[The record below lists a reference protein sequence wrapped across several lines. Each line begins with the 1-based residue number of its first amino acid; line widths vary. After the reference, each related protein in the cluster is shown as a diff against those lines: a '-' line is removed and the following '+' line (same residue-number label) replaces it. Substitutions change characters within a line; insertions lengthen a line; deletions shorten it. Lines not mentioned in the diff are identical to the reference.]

1 MNSRRIQR
9 VHKTHTLGAR
19 GILTGILVISTV
31 AAMVVQYDNK
41 DDNHSLQRV
50 KSKNE
55 VVQLNITP
63 HTGIYPGKHGYI
75 YSQVDEVIS
84 DASEEYELEEWKMS
98 VLAREL
104 DIEPVYSDKSA
115 NVYTDLSCV
124 ELTDGNLFTV
134 ENYNNISRNSYGS
147 DENLEGDRRNFVDVV
162 YSLAKGYKEFENSNV
177 DNNEYINNDTR
188 IKYLTDEDKSY
199 VKFSLDALDFIGK
212 GEYKDKFCTDYKNI
226 IDTVQ
231 ENNLTTK
238 VIYVNNENN
247 TKINGVIEDN
257 VVRTEDTTDDYV
269 NTLSNILSGSTQF
282 TNNVTFCK
290 NYEEPTVPVV
300 ENSDGVEQNSQFR
313 YLELTRR
320 NMMVAATSLVG
331 KVRYIWGGGH
341 GGGAQIAGANPTW
354 EKFNNAYKEKGIDGC
369 LESSSGSCPIH
380 GNSACAYR
388 GPSVN
393 TIEEYINAWDKQM
406 SDAGFENAIDGID
419 ANKMYSVFRDRNT
432 VSEYKSQSLG
442 LHQLDGLDC
451 SGFTCWVYNQVDSY
465 DTKDTVAVSFV
476 NTDDVK
482 RIKLGDELY
491 PGDAIGWDTHIVVV
505 FGKYADNCYIV
516 VEQTPDVLRF
526 GAVSVGNGSKYLDE
540 AGKYADE
547 LNAMAGIDTSE
558 NKAVKRQLEK
568 YSGRS
573 LGIARLD
580 RPFEDEG
587 VEIPQ
592 YGKSFENLTAQ
603 EIVEYIGYKG

>member
-1 MNSRRIQR
+1 
-9 VHKTHTLGAR
+9 
-19 GILTGILVISTV
+19 
-31 AAMVVQYDNK
+31 MVVQYDNK
-41 DDNHSLQRV
+41 DDSHSLQRV

-124 ELTDGNLFTV
+124 ELTDGSLFTV
-134 ENYNNISRNSYGS
+134 ENYNNISRNSDGS

-238 VIYVNNENN
+238 VIYVDNENN

-354 EKFNNAYKEKGIDGC
+354 EKFNSAYKEKGIDGC

-393 TIEEYINAWDKQM
+393 TIEEYISAWDKQM

-526 GAVSVGNGSKYLDE
+526 GAVSVGSGSKYLDE